1 MFAKY
6 KSVIYE
12 SLMVILGCAIFG
24 AGLDAFVLPHKLVST
39 GISGVGLI
47 LYYVTGLSVGSWNMI
62 LNIPIFW
69 AAWKWLGTRV
79 VIKTLYGTLM
89 LSWMVDLFNFLQYDM
104 IIKDPLLSSMMAGIT
119 TGVGLGIVYRVGGNT
134 GGLDPIA
141 LIVRKYYG
149 LQMGSINSA
158 INCAILVAAIGVV
171 GLEAVA
177 VTLISV
183 YVYTIITNKVVIG
196 FNQRKVAFIITYRTD
211 DVCECII
218 KKVGRGATIINGVGA
233 YTRTPKQ
240 IVMVAVNLLQVNK
253 LKEVIQEAD
262 PNVFILITD
271 AQEVIGQGFTQPI
284 IPTEVCEQLK
294 DKSTTPVSY
303 THLKDPP
310 TSIGLP
316 VTIPG
321 LHSPFNVLYSSAIQL
336 MIWAF
341 VFTSGAG
348 TSVFTPMIGAIR
360 RTKLRVKRSNSRGF
374 NVLGSTLIPPLPP
387 P

>member
-6 KSVIYE
+6 KDVVYQC
-12 SLMVILGCAIFG
+12 LVVVVGCAIFG
-24 AGLDAFVLPHKLVST
+24 AGIDAFVLPHKLVST

-79 VIKTLYGTLM
+79 VVKTLYGTLM
-89 LSWMVDLFNFLQYDM
+89 LSWMIDLFDFLQYDM

-158 INCAILVAAIGVV
+158 INCAILLAAVGVV

-218 KKVGRGATIINGVGA
+218 NKVGRGATIIEGVGA
-233 YTRTPKQ
+233 YTRTPKN

-253 LKEVIQEAD
+253 LKEVIEEAD

-271 AQEVIGQGFTQPI
+271 AQEVIGQGFTRPI
-284 IPTEVCEQLK
+284 LPTEVTNQLK
-294 DKSTTPVSY
+294 VQGTIAQDATAV
-303 THLKDPP
+303 
-310 TSIGLP
+310 
-316 VTIPG
+316 VTD
-321 LHSPFNVLYSSAIQL
+321 N
-336 MIWAF
+336 
-341 VFTSGAG
+341 
-348 TSVFTPMIGAIR
+348 
-360 RTKLRVKRSNSRGF
+360 K
-374 NVLGSTLIPPLPP
+374 
-387 P
+387 

>member
-6 KSVIYE
+6 RSVIYE

-47 LYYVTGLSVGSWNMI
+47 LYYLTGLSVGSWNMI

-79 VIKTLYGTLM
+79 VVKTLYGTLM
-89 LSWMVDLFNFLQYDM
+89 LSWMIDLFDFLQYDM

-158 INCAILVAAIGVV
+158 INCAILLAAVGVV

-218 KKVGRGATIINGVGA
+218 NKVGRGATIIEGVGA
-233 YTRTPKQ
+233 YTRTPKN

-253 LKEVIQEAD
+253 LKEVIEEAD

-271 AQEVIGQGFTQPI
+271 AQEVIGQGFTRPI
-284 IPTEVCEQLK
+284 LPTEVTNQLK
-294 DKSTTPVSY
+294 AQGTIAQDATAV
-303 THLKDPP
+303 
-310 TSIGLP
+310 
-316 VTIPG
+316 VTD
-321 LHSPFNVLYSSAIQL
+321 N
-336 MIWAF
+336 
-341 VFTSGAG
+341 
-348 TSVFTPMIGAIR
+348 
-360 RTKLRVKRSNSRGF
+360 K
-374 NVLGSTLIPPLPP
+374 
-387 P
+387 

>member
-6 KSVIYE
+6 KDVVYQC
-12 SLMVILGCAIFG
+12 LMVVVGCAIFG
-24 AGLDAFVLPHKLVST
+24 AGIDTFVLPHKLVST

-79 VIKTLYGTLM
+79 VVKTLYGTLM
-89 LSWMVDLFNFLQYDM
+89 LSWMIDLFDFLQYDM

-158 INCAILVAAIGVV
+158 INCAILLAAVGVV

-218 KKVGRGATIINGVGA
+218 NKVGRGATIIEGVGA
-233 YTRTPKQ
+233 YTRTPKN

-253 LKEVIQEAD
+253 LKEVIEEAD

-271 AQEVIGQGFTQPI
+271 AQEVIGQGFTRPI
-284 IPTEVCEQLK
+284 LPTEVTNQLK
-294 DKSTTPVSY
+294 AQGTIAQDATAV
-303 THLKDPP
+303 
-310 TSIGLP
+310 
-316 VTIPG
+316 VTD
-321 LHSPFNVLYSSAIQL
+321 N
-336 MIWAF
+336 
-341 VFTSGAG
+341 
-348 TSVFTPMIGAIR
+348 
-360 RTKLRVKRSNSRGF
+360 K
-374 NVLGSTLIPPLPP
+374 
-387 P
+387 

>member
-6 KSVIYE
+6 KDVVYQC
-12 SLMVILGCAIFG
+12 LMVVVGCAIFG
-24 AGLDAFVLPHKLVST
+24 AGIDAFVLPHKLVST

-79 VIKTLYGTLM
+79 VVKTLYGTLM
-89 LSWMVDLFNFLQYDM
+89 LSWMIDLFDFLQYDM

-158 INCAILVAAIGVV
+158 INCAILLAAVVVV

-218 KKVGRGATIINGVGA
+218 NKVGRGATIIEGVGA
-233 YTRTPKQ
+233 YTRTPKN

-253 LKEVIQEAD
+253 LKEVIEEAD

-271 AQEVIGQGFTQPI
+271 AQEVIGQGFTRPI
-284 IPTEVCEQLK
+284 LPTEVTNQLK
-294 DKSTTPVSY
+294 AQGTIAQDATAV
-303 THLKDPP
+303 
-310 TSIGLP
+310 
-316 VTIPG
+316 VTD
-321 LHSPFNVLYSSAIQL
+321 N
-336 MIWAF
+336 
-341 VFTSGAG
+341 
-348 TSVFTPMIGAIR
+348 
-360 RTKLRVKRSNSRGF
+360 K
-374 NVLGSTLIPPLPP
+374 
-387 P
+387 

>member
-6 KSVIYE
+6 KDVVYQC
-12 SLMVILGCAIFG
+12 LMVVVGCAIFG
-24 AGLDAFVLPHKLVST
+24 AGIDAFVLPHKLVST

-79 VIKTLYGTLM
+79 VVKTLYGTLM
-89 LSWMVDLFNFLQYDM
+89 LSWMIDLFDFLQYDM

-158 INCAILVAAIGVV
+158 INCAILLAAVGVV

-218 KKVGRGATIINGVGA
+218 NKVGRGATIIEGVGA
-233 YTRTPKQ
+233 YTRTPKN

-253 LKEVIQEAD
+253 LKEVIEEAD

-271 AQEVIGQGFTQPI
+271 AQEVIGQGFTRPI
-284 IPTEVCEQLK
+284 LPTEVTNQLK
-294 DKSTTPVSY
+294 AQGTIVQDATAV
-303 THLKDPP
+303 
-310 TSIGLP
+310 
-316 VTIPG
+316 VTD
-321 LHSPFNVLYSSAIQL
+321 N
-336 MIWAF
+336 
-341 VFTSGAG
+341 
-348 TSVFTPMIGAIR
+348 
-360 RTKLRVKRSNSRGF
+360 K
-374 NVLGSTLIPPLPP
+374 
-387 P
+387 

>member
-6 KSVIYE
+6 KDVVYE
-12 SLMVILGCAIFG
+12 CLVVVVGCAIFG
-24 AGLDAFVLPHKLVST
+24 AGIDAFVLPHKLVST

-79 VIKTLYGTLM
+79 VVKTLYGTLM
-89 LSWMVDLFNFLQYDM
+89 LSWMIDLFDFLQYDM

-158 INCAILVAAIGVV
+158 INCAILLAAVGVV

-218 KKVGRGATIINGVGA
+218 NKVGRGATIIEGVGA
-233 YTRTPKQ
+233 YTRTPKN

-253 LKEVIQEAD
+253 LKEVIEEAD

-271 AQEVIGQGFTQPI
+271 AQEVIGQGFTRPI
-284 IPTEVCEQLK
+284 LPTEVTNQLK
-294 DKSTTPVSY
+294 AQGTIAQDATAV
-303 THLKDPP
+303 
-310 TSIGLP
+310 
-316 VTIPG
+316 VTD
-321 LHSPFNVLYSSAIQL
+321 N
-336 MIWAF
+336 
-341 VFTSGAG
+341 
-348 TSVFTPMIGAIR
+348 
-360 RTKLRVKRSNSRGF
+360 K
-374 NVLGSTLIPPLPP
+374 
-387 P
+387 

>member
-6 KSVIYE
+6 KSIIYE

-79 VIKTLYGTLM
+79 VVKTLYGTLM
-89 LSWMVDLFNFLQYDM
+89 LSWMIDLFDFLQYDM

-158 INCAILVAAIGVV
+158 INCAILLAAVGVV

-218 KKVGRGATIINGVGA
+218 NKVGRGATIIEGVGA
-233 YTRTPKQ
+233 YTRTPKN

-253 LKEVIQEAD
+253 LKEVIEEAD

-271 AQEVIGQGFTQPI
+271 AQEVIGQGFTRPI
-284 IPTEVCEQLK
+284 LPTEVTNQLK
-294 DKSTTPVSY
+294 AQGTIARDATAV
-303 THLKDPP
+303 
-310 TSIGLP
+310 
-316 VTIPG
+316 VTD
-321 LHSPFNVLYSSAIQL
+321 N
-336 MIWAF
+336 
-341 VFTSGAG
+341 
-348 TSVFTPMIGAIR
+348 
-360 RTKLRVKRSNSRGF
+360 K
-374 NVLGSTLIPPLPP
+374 
-387 P
+387 

>member
-6 KSVIYE
+6 KDVVYQC
-12 SLMVILGCAIFG
+12 LMVAVGCAIFG
-24 AGLDAFVLPHKLVST
+24 AGIDAFVLPHKLVST

-79 VIKTLYGTLM
+79 VVKTLYGTLM
-89 LSWMVDLFNFLQYDM
+89 LSWMIDLFDFLQYDM

-158 INCAILVAAIGVV
+158 INCAILLAAVGVV

-177 VTLISV
+177 ITLISV

-218 KKVGRGATIINGVGA
+218 NKVGRGATIIEGVGA
-233 YTRTPKQ
+233 YTRTPKN

-253 LKEVIQEAD
+253 LKEVIEEAD

-271 AQEVIGQGFTQPI
+271 AQEVIGQGFTRPI
-284 IPTEVCEQLK
+284 LPTEVTNQLK
-294 DKSTTPVSY
+294 AQSTIAQDATAV
-303 THLKDPP
+303 
-310 TSIGLP
+310 
-316 VTIPG
+316 VTD
-321 LHSPFNVLYSSAIQL
+321 N
-336 MIWAF
+336 
-341 VFTSGAG
+341 
-348 TSVFTPMIGAIR
+348 
-360 RTKLRVKRSNSRGF
+360 K
-374 NVLGSTLIPPLPP
+374 
-387 P
+387 

>member
-6 KSVIYE
+6 KDVVYQC
-12 SLMVILGCAIFG
+12 LMVVVGCAIFG
-24 AGLDAFVLPHKLVST
+24 AGIDAFVLPHKLVST

-47 LYYVTGLSVGSWNMI
+47 LYYLTGLSVGSWNMI

-79 VIKTLYGTLM
+79 VVKTLYGTLM
-89 LSWMVDLFNFLQYDM
+89 LSWMIDVFDFLQYDM

-158 INCAILVAAIGVV
+158 INCAILLAAVGVV

-211 DVCECII
+211 EVCECII
-218 KKVGRGATIINGVGA
+218 NKVGRGATIIEGIGA
-233 YTRTPKQ
+233 YTRTPKN

-253 LKEVIQEAD
+253 LKEVIEEAD

-271 AQEVIGQGFTQPI
+271 AQEVIGQGFTRPI
-284 IPTEVCEQLK
+284 LPTEVTNQMK
-294 DKSTTPVSY
+294 AQGTIAQDA
-303 THLKDPP
+303 TH
-310 TSIGLP
+310 T
-316 VTIPG
+316 VTD
-321 LHSPFNVLYSSAIQL
+321 S
-336 MIWAF
+336 
-341 VFTSGAG
+341 
-348 TSVFTPMIGAIR
+348 
-360 RTKLRVKRSNSRGF
+360 K
-374 NVLGSTLIPPLPP
+374 
-387 P
+387 

>member
-6 KSVIYE
+6 KDVVYQC
-12 SLMVILGCAIFG
+12 LMVVVGCAIFG
-24 AGLDAFVLPHKLVST
+24 AGIDTFVLPHKLVST

-79 VIKTLYGTLM
+79 VVKTLYGTLM
-89 LSWMVDLFNFLQYDM
+89 LSWMIDLFNFLQYDM

-158 INCAILVAAIGVV
+158 INCAILLAAVGVV

-218 KKVGRGATIINGVGA
+218 NKVGRGATIIEGVGA
-233 YTRTPKQ
+233 YTRTPKN

-253 LKEVIQEAD
+253 LKEVIEEAD

-271 AQEVIGQGFTQPI
+271 AQEVIGQGFTRPI
-284 IPTEVCEQLK
+284 LPTEVTNQLK
-294 DKSTTPVSY
+294 AQGTIA
-303 THLKDPP
+303 KDA
-310 TSIGLP
+310 TAV
-316 VTIPG
+316 VTD
-321 LHSPFNVLYSSAIQL
+321 N
-336 MIWAF
+336 
-341 VFTSGAG
+341 
-348 TSVFTPMIGAIR
+348 
-360 RTKLRVKRSNSRGF
+360 K
-374 NVLGSTLIPPLPP
+374 
-387 P
+387 

>member
-6 KSVIYE
+6 KDVVYQC
-12 SLMVILGCAIFG
+12 LMVVVGCAIFG
-24 AGLDAFVLPHKLVST
+24 AGIDAFVLPHKLVST

-79 VIKTLYGTLM
+79 VVKTLYGTLM
-89 LSWMVDLFNFLQYDM
+89 LSWMIDLFDFLQYDM

-158 INCAILVAAIGVV
+158 INCAILLAAVGVV

-218 KKVGRGATIINGVGA
+218 NKVGRGATIIEGIGA
-233 YTRTPKQ
+233 YTRTPKN

-253 LKEVIQEAD
+253 LKEVIEEAD

-271 AQEVIGQGFTQPI
+271 AQEVIGQGFTRPI
-284 IPTEVCEQLK
+284 LPTEVTNQLK
-294 DKSTTPVSY
+294 AEGTMARAATAV
-303 THLKDPP
+303 
-310 TSIGLP
+310 
-316 VTIPG
+316 VTD
-321 LHSPFNVLYSSAIQL
+321 N
-336 MIWAF
+336 
-341 VFTSGAG
+341 
-348 TSVFTPMIGAIR
+348 
-360 RTKLRVKRSNSRGF
+360 K
-374 NVLGSTLIPPLPP
+374 
-387 P
+387 

>member
-6 KSVIYE
+6 KDVVYQC
-12 SLMVILGCAIFG
+12 LMVVVGCAIFG
-24 AGLDAFVLPHKLVST
+24 AGIDAFVLPHKLVST

-79 VIKTLYGTLM
+79 VVKTLYGTLM
-89 LSWMVDLFNFLQYDM
+89 LSWMIDLFDFLQYDM

-158 INCAILVAAIGVV
+158 INCAILLAAVGVV

-218 KKVGRGATIINGVGA
+218 NKVGRGATIIEGVGA
-233 YTRTPKQ
+233 YTRTPKN

-253 LKEVIQEAD
+253 LKEVIEEAD

-271 AQEVIGQGFTQPI
+271 AQEVIGQGFTRPI
-284 IPTEVCEQLK
+284 LPTEVTNQLK
-294 DKSTTPVSY
+294 AQGTIAQDATAV
-303 THLKDPP
+303 
-310 TSIGLP
+310 
-316 VTIPG
+316 VTD
-321 LHSPFNVLYSSAIQL
+321 N
-336 MIWAF
+336 
-341 VFTSGAG
+341 
-348 TSVFTPMIGAIR
+348 
-360 RTKLRVKRSNSRGF
+360 K
-374 NVLGSTLIPPLPP
+374 
-387 P
+387 

>member
-6 KSVIYE
+6 KDVVYQC
-12 SLMVILGCAIFG
+12 LMVVVGCAIFV
-24 AGLDAFVLPHKLVST
+24 AGIDAFVLPHKLVST

-47 LYYVTGLSVGSWNMI
+47 LYYITGLSVGSWNMI

-79 VIKTLYGTLM
+79 VVKTLYGTLM
-89 LSWMVDLFNFLQYDM
+89 LSWMIDLFDFLQYDM

-158 INCAILVAAIGVV
+158 INCAILLAAVGVV

-211 DVCECII
+211 EVCECII
-218 KKVGRGATIINGVGA
+218 NKVGRGATIIEGIGA
-233 YTRTPKQ
+233 YTRTPKN

-253 LKEVIQEAD
+253 LKEVIEEAD

-271 AQEVIGQGFTQPI
+271 AQEVIGQGFTRPI
-284 IPTEVCEQLK
+284 LPTEVTNQMK
-294 DKSTTPVSY
+294 AQGTIAQDA
-303 THLKDPP
+303 TH
-310 TSIGLP
+310 T
-316 VTIPG
+316 VTD
-321 LHSPFNVLYSSAIQL
+321 S
-336 MIWAF
+336 
-341 VFTSGAG
+341 
-348 TSVFTPMIGAIR
+348 
-360 RTKLRVKRSNSRGF
+360 K
-374 NVLGSTLIPPLPP
+374 
-387 P
+387 

>member
-6 KSVIYE
+6 KDVVYQC
-12 SLMVILGCAIFG
+12 LMVVVGCAIFG
-24 AGLDAFVLPHKLVST
+24 AGIDAFVLPHKLVST

-79 VIKTLYGTLM
+79 VVKTLYGTLM
-89 LSWMVDLFNFLQYDM
+89 LSWMIDLFNFLQYDM
-104 IIKDPLLSSMMAGIT
+104 IIKEPLLSSMMAGIT

-158 INCAILVAAIGVV
+158 INCAILLAAVGVV

-218 KKVGRGATIINGVGA
+218 NKVGRGATIIEGVGA
-233 YTRTPKQ
+233 YTRTPKN

-253 LKEVIQEAD
+253 LKEVIEEAD

-271 AQEVIGQGFTQPI
+271 AQEVIGQGFTRPI
-284 IPTEVCEQLK
+284 LPAEVTNQLK
-294 DKSTTPVSY
+294 AQGTIAQDATAV
-303 THLKDPP
+303 
-310 TSIGLP
+310 
-316 VTIPG
+316 VTD
-321 LHSPFNVLYSSAIQL
+321 N
-336 MIWAF
+336 
-341 VFTSGAG
+341 
-348 TSVFTPMIGAIR
+348 
-360 RTKLRVKRSNSRGF
+360 K
-374 NVLGSTLIPPLPP
+374 
-387 P
+387 

>member
-6 KSVIYE
+6 KAVVYQC
-12 SLMVILGCAIFG
+12 LMVAVGCAIFG
-24 AGLDAFVLPHKLVST
+24 AGIDTFVLPHKLVST

-79 VIKTLYGTLM
+79 VVKTLYGTLM
-89 LSWMVDLFNFLQYDM
+89 LSWMIDLFDFLQYDI

-158 INCAILVAAIGVV
+158 INCAILLAAVGVV

-218 KKVGRGATIINGVGA
+218 NKVGRGATIIEGVGA
-233 YTRTPKQ
+233 YTRTPKN

-253 LKEVIQEAD
+253 LKEVIEEAD

-271 AQEVIGQGFTQPI
+271 AQEVIGQGFTRPI
-284 IPTEVCEQLK
+284 LPTEVTNQLK
-294 DKSTTPVSY
+294 AQGTIAQDATAV
-303 THLKDPP
+303 
-310 TSIGLP
+310 
-316 VTIPG
+316 VTD
-321 LHSPFNVLYSSAIQL
+321 N
-336 MIWAF
+336 
-341 VFTSGAG
+341 
-348 TSVFTPMIGAIR
+348 
-360 RTKLRVKRSNSRGF
+360 K
-374 NVLGSTLIPPLPP
+374 
-387 P
+387 

>member
-6 KSVIYE
+6 KDVVYQC
-12 SLMVILGCAIFG
+12 LMLVVGCAIFG
-24 AGLDAFVLPHKLVST
+24 AGIDAFVLPHKLVST

-47 LYYVTGLSVGSWNMI
+47 LYYITGLSVGSWNMI

-79 VIKTLYGTLM
+79 VVKTLYGTLM
-89 LSWMVDLFNFLQYDM
+89 LSWMIDVFDFLQYDM

-119 TGVGLGIVYRVGGNT
+119 TGLGLGIVYRVGGNT

-158 INCAILVAAIGVV
+158 INCAILLAAVGVV

-183 YVYTIITNKVVIG
+183 YVYTILTNKVVIG

-211 DVCECII
+211 EVCECII
-218 KKVGRGATIINGVGA
+218 NKVGRGATIIEGVGA
-233 YTRTPKQ
+233 YTRTPKN

-253 LKEVIQEAD
+253 LKEVIEEAD

-271 AQEVIGQGFTQPI
+271 AQEVIGQGFTRPI
-284 IPTEVCEQLK
+284 LPIEVTNQMK
-294 DKSTTPVSY
+294 AQSTIAQDA
-303 THLKDPP
+303 TH
-310 TSIGLP
+310 T
-316 VTIPG
+316 VTD
-321 LHSPFNVLYSSAIQL
+321 S
-336 MIWAF
+336 
-341 VFTSGAG
+341 
-348 TSVFTPMIGAIR
+348 
-360 RTKLRVKRSNSRGF
+360 K
-374 NVLGSTLIPPLPP
+374 
-387 P
+387 

>member
-47 LYYVTGLSVGSWNMI
+47 LYYLTGLSVGSWNMI

-69 AAWKWLGTRV
+69 AAWKWLGMRV
-79 VIKTLYGTLM
+79 VVKTLYGTLM
-89 LSWMVDLFNFLQYDM
+89 LSWMIDLFDFLQYDM

-158 INCAILVAAIGVV
+158 INCAILLAAVGVV

-218 KKVGRGATIINGVGA
+218 NKVGRGATIIEGVGA
-233 YTRTPKQ
+233 YTRTPKN

-253 LKEVIQEAD
+253 LKEVIEEAD

-271 AQEVIGQGFTQPI
+271 AQEVIGQGFTRPI
-284 IPTEVCEQLK
+284 LPTEVTNQLK
-294 DKSTTPVSY
+294 AQGTIAQDATAV
-303 THLKDPP
+303 
-310 TSIGLP
+310 
-316 VTIPG
+316 VTD
-321 LHSPFNVLYSSAIQL
+321 N
-336 MIWAF
+336 
-341 VFTSGAG
+341 
-348 TSVFTPMIGAIR
+348 
-360 RTKLRVKRSNSRGF
+360 K
-374 NVLGSTLIPPLPP
+374 
-387 P
+387 

>member
-6 KSVIYE
+6 KDVVYQC
-12 SLMVILGCAIFG
+12 LVVVVGCAIFG
-24 AGLDAFVLPHKLVST
+24 AGIDAFVLPHKLVST

-79 VIKTLYGTLM
+79 VVKTLYGTLM
-89 LSWMVDLFNFLQYDM
+89 LSWMIDLFDFLQYDM

-158 INCAILVAAIGVV
+158 INCAILLAAVGVV

-218 KKVGRGATIINGVGA
+218 NKVGRGATIIEGVGA
-233 YTRTPKQ
+233 YTRTPKN

-253 LKEVIQEAD
+253 LKEVIEEAD

-271 AQEVIGQGFTQPI
+271 AQEVIGQGFTRPI
-284 IPTEVCEQLK
+284 LPTEVTNQLK
-294 DKSTTPVSY
+294 AQGTIAQDATAV
-303 THLKDPP
+303 
-310 TSIGLP
+310 
-316 VTIPG
+316 VTD
-321 LHSPFNVLYSSAIQL
+321 N
-336 MIWAF
+336 
-341 VFTSGAG
+341 
-348 TSVFTPMIGAIR
+348 
-360 RTKLRVKRSNSRGF
+360 K
-374 NVLGSTLIPPLPP
+374 
-387 P
+387 

>member
-6 KSVIYE
+6 KDVVYQC
-12 SLMVILGCAIFG
+12 LMVVVGCAIFG
-24 AGLDAFVLPHKLVST
+24 AGIDAFVLPHKLVST

-79 VIKTLYGTLM
+79 VVKTLYGTLM
-89 LSWMVDLFNFLQYDM
+89 LSWMIDLFDFLQYDM

-158 INCAILVAAIGVV
+158 INCAILLAAVGVV

-218 KKVGRGATIINGVGA
+218 NKVGRGATIIEGVGA
-233 YTRTPKQ
+233 YTRTPKN

-253 LKEVIQEAD
+253 LKEVIEEAD

-271 AQEVIGQGFTQPI
+271 AQEVIGQGFTRPI
-284 IPTEVCEQLK
+284 LPTEVTNQLK
-294 DKSTTPVSY
+294 AQGTIAQDDTAV
-303 THLKDPP
+303 
-310 TSIGLP
+310 
-316 VTIPG
+316 VTD
-321 LHSPFNVLYSSAIQL
+321 N
-336 MIWAF
+336 
-341 VFTSGAG
+341 
-348 TSVFTPMIGAIR
+348 
-360 RTKLRVKRSNSRGF
+360 K
-374 NVLGSTLIPPLPP
+374 
-387 P
+387 

>member
-6 KSVIYE
+6 KDVVYQC
-12 SLMVILGCAIFG
+12 LVVVVGCAIFG
-24 AGLDAFVLPHKLVST
+24 AGIDTFVLPHKLVST

-79 VIKTLYGTLM
+79 VVKTLYGTLM
-89 LSWMVDLFNFLQYDM
+89 LSWMIDLFDFLQYDM

-158 INCAILVAAIGVV
+158 INCAILLAAVGVV

-218 KKVGRGATIINGVGA
+218 NKVGRGATIIEGVGA
-233 YTRTPKQ
+233 YTRTPKN

-253 LKEVIQEAD
+253 LKEVIEEAD

-271 AQEVIGQGFTQPI
+271 AQEVIGQGFTRPI
-284 IPTEVCEQLK
+284 LPTEVTNQLK
-294 DKSTTPVSY
+294 AQGTIAQDATAV
-303 THLKDPP
+303 
-310 TSIGLP
+310 
-316 VTIPG
+316 VTD
-321 LHSPFNVLYSSAIQL
+321 N
-336 MIWAF
+336 
-341 VFTSGAG
+341 
-348 TSVFTPMIGAIR
+348 
-360 RTKLRVKRSNSRGF
+360 K
-374 NVLGSTLIPPLPP
+374 
-387 P
+387 

>member
-6 KSVIYE
+6 KDVVYQC
-12 SLMVILGCAIFG
+12 LMVVVGCAIFG
-24 AGLDAFVLPHKLVST
+24 AGIDAFVLPHKLVST

-47 LYYVTGLSVGSWNMI
+47 LYYVTDLSVGSWNMI
-62 LNIPIFW
+62 VNIPIFW

-79 VIKTLYGTLM
+79 VVKTLYGTLM
-89 LSWMVDLFNFLQYDM
+89 LSWMIDLFDFLQYDM

-158 INCAILVAAIGVV
+158 INCAILLAAVGVV

-218 KKVGRGATIINGVGA
+218 NKVGRGATIIEGVGA
-233 YTRTPKQ
+233 YTRTPKN

-253 LKEVIQEAD
+253 LKEVIEEAD

-271 AQEVIGQGFTQPI
+271 AQEVIGQGFTRPI
-284 IPTEVCEQLK
+284 LPTEVTNQLK
-294 DKSTTPVSY
+294 AQGTIAQDATAV
-303 THLKDPP
+303 
-310 TSIGLP
+310 
-316 VTIPG
+316 VTD
-321 LHSPFNVLYSSAIQL
+321 N
-336 MIWAF
+336 
-341 VFTSGAG
+341 
-348 TSVFTPMIGAIR
+348 
-360 RTKLRVKRSNSRGF
+360 K
-374 NVLGSTLIPPLPP
+374 
-387 P
+387 

>member
-6 KSVIYE
+6 KDVVYQC
-12 SLMVILGCAIFG
+12 LMVVVGCAIFG
-24 AGLDAFVLPHKLVST
+24 AGIDAFVLPHKLVST

-79 VIKTLYGTLM
+79 VVKTLYGTLM
-89 LSWMVDLFNFLQYDM
+89 LSWMIDLFDFLQYAM

-158 INCAILVAAIGVV
+158 INCAILLAAVGVV

-218 KKVGRGATIINGVGA
+218 NKVGRGATIIEGVGA
-233 YTRTPKQ
+233 YTRTPKN

-253 LKEVIQEAD
+253 LKEVIEEAD

-271 AQEVIGQGFTQPI
+271 AQEVIGQGFTRPI
-284 IPTEVCEQLK
+284 LPTEVTNQLK
-294 DKSTTPVSY
+294 AQGTIAQDATAV
-303 THLKDPP
+303 
-310 TSIGLP
+310 
-316 VTIPG
+316 VTD
-321 LHSPFNVLYSSAIQL
+321 N
-336 MIWAF
+336 
-341 VFTSGAG
+341 
-348 TSVFTPMIGAIR
+348 
-360 RTKLRVKRSNSRGF
+360 K
-374 NVLGSTLIPPLPP
+374 
-387 P
+387 

>member
-6 KSVIYE
+6 KDVVYQY
-12 SLMVILGCAIFG
+12 LMVVVGCAIFG
-24 AGLDAFVLPHKLVST
+24 AGIDAFVLPHKLVST

-79 VIKTLYGTLM
+79 VVKTLYGTLM
-89 LSWMVDLFNFLQYDM
+89 LSWMIDLFDFLQYDM

-158 INCAILVAAIGVV
+158 INCAVLLAAVSVV

-218 KKVGRGATIINGVGA
+218 NKVGRGATIIEGVGA
-233 YTRTPKQ
+233 YTRTPKN

-253 LKEVIQEAD
+253 LKEVIEEAD

-271 AQEVIGQGFTQPI
+271 AQEVIGQGFTRPI
-284 IPTEVCEQLK
+284 LPTEVTNQLK
-294 DKSTTPVSY
+294 AQGTIAQDATAV
-303 THLKDPP
+303 
-310 TSIGLP
+310 
-316 VTIPG
+316 VTD
-321 LHSPFNVLYSSAIQL
+321 N
-336 MIWAF
+336 
-341 VFTSGAG
+341 
-348 TSVFTPMIGAIR
+348 
-360 RTKLRVKRSNSRGF
+360 K
-374 NVLGSTLIPPLPP
+374 
-387 P
+387 